1 MKTNQVSNAAAA
13 PTHATITLDEPIQR
27 GETTITE
34 IVIRKPK
41 AGELRGVSLI
51 DIGSMNVTALQQVLP
66 RITSP
71 TLTAQEVGNLD
82 LADLLQLGVE
92 VASFLVRKADR
103 NMAFPTA

>member
-1 MKTNQVSNAAAA
+1 MKTDPAAVPATN

-51 DIGSMNVTALQQVLP
+51 DIGSMSVTALQQVLP

-71 TLTAQEVGNLD
+71 TLTAQEVANLD

-103 NMAFPTA
+103 NMAFQIA